1 MKGDSFQS
9 SSFISRD
16 QMPASSSIQTETAS
30 QTPQPSDPS
39 QVLLQLCS
47 AYIPCAALWVAA
59 ELKLADLIG
68 SSSKSVAELATNTST
83 NEDALFRILRLL
95 AMLGIFVETEP
106 RHFSLT
112 PTAELLRSDHPQSMR
127 DTVVW
132 LADPFHFNIAAEL
145 LHSVRTGQPTVEHV
159 TGKRAFE
166 YFATNQLEFDRF
178 HRAMTNLS
186 AMAISAALEAY
197 DFSAF
202 HTIVDIGGGHGF
214 AICSIL
220 KKYPRM
226 HGVLF
231 DLQEIV
237 PGAEQRIRELGLE
250 DRCRTVAGDFFKSVP
265 EGGDVYFMKH
275 ILHDWTDQQATAILR
290 NCRRALDSTRNGNPA
305 GKVVLLEFVVP
316 PGNQPHP
323 SKIIDIEMLF
333 FPGGRERMEQE
344 WRDLFARAG
353 FRLSRIVPTK
363 SPFSVI
369 EAEMV

>member
-1 MKGDSFQS
+1 MADSTS
-9 SSFISRD
+9 LVENKTPS
-16 QMPASSSIQTETAS
+16 ASTE
-30 QTPQPSDPS
+30 PGEPS
-39 QVLLQLCS
+39 QVLLQFS
-47 AYIPCAALWVAA
+47 TAYIPSAALWVAA
-59 ELKLADLIG
+59 ELKVADLIG
-68 SSSKSVAELATNTST
+68 TGSKSVAELARRTNT

-95 AMLGIFVETEP
+95 AMVGIFIETES

-112 PTAELLRSDHPQSMR
+112 PPAELLRSDHPQSAR
-127 DTVVW
+127 DTVLW

-159 TGKRAFE
+159 TGKPAFE
-166 YFATNQLEFDRF
+166 YFSSNQLEFDRF
-178 HRAMTNLS
+178 HLAMTNLS
-186 AMAISAALEAY
+186 AIAVSAALEAY
-197 DFSAF
+197 DFSPF
-202 HTIVDIGGGHGF
+202 STIVDVGGGHGF

-220 KKYPRM
+220 KQYPQM
-226 HGVLF
+226 QGVLF
-231 DLQEIV
+231 DLKDIV
-237 PGAEQRIRELGLE
+237 PGADKRIRELGLE
-250 DRCRTVAGDFFKSVP
+250 GRCRTTFGDFFQAVP

-275 ILHDWTDQQATAILR
+275 ILHDWTDEQAVTILR
-290 NCRRALDSTRNGNPA
+290 NCRRALDSKRAGAPA

-344 WRDLFARAG
+344 WRELFARAG

-369 EAEMV
+369 EAEVA

>member
-1 MKGDSFQS
+1 MT
-9 SSFISRD
+9 
-16 QMPASSSIQTETAS
+16 ASSSIAETEISSKTS
-30 QTPQPSDPS
+30 QPHDPS
-39 QVLLQLCS
+39 QILLQLTT
-47 AYIPCAALWVAA
+47 AYVPCAALWVAA
-59 ELKLADLIG
+59 ELKIADLIG
-68 SSSKSVAELATNTST
+68 TGSEGVADLAERTGT

-95 AMLGIFVETEP
+95 AMVGIFAETTP
-106 RHFSLT
+106 RHFALT
-112 PTAELLRSDHPQSMR
+112 PPAELLRSDHPQSMR

-145 LHSVRTGQPTVEHV
+145 LHSVRTGQPTIEHV
-159 TGKRAFE
+159 TGKPAFE
-166 YFATNQLEFDRF
+166 YFPTNSVEFDRF

-186 AMAISAALEAY
+186 AMAVGAALEAY
-197 DFSAF
+197 DFSPF
-202 HTIVDIGGGHGF
+202 NTIVDVGGGHGF

-220 KKYPRM
+220 QKYPQMR
-226 HGVLF
+226 GILF
-231 DLQEIV
+231 DLEGTV
-237 PGAEQRIRELGLE
+237 PGADKCIRELGLE
-250 DRCRTVAGDFFKSVP
+250 QRCQTASGDFFEAVP

-275 ILHDWTDQQATAILR
+275 ILHDWTDEQAVTILR
-290 NCRRALDSTRNGNPA
+290 NCRRALESKGDGNRK

-344 WRDLFARAG
+344 WRHLFAAAG

-369 EAEMV
+369 EAEVA

>member
-1 MKGDSFQS
+1 MADSTSLVESKTPSAKPAPGES
-9 SSFISRD
+9 S
-16 QMPASSSIQTETAS
+16 QL
-30 QTPQPSDPS
+30 
-39 QVLLQLCS
+39 LLQFTT
-47 AYIPCAALWVAA
+47 AYVPCAALWVTA

-68 SSSKSVAELATNTST
+68 TGSKSVAELARRTAT

-95 AMLGIFVETEP
+95 ASIGIFMETES

-112 PTAELLRSDHPQSMR
+112 PPAELLRSDHPQSMR
-127 DTVVW
+127 DTVLW

-159 TGKRAFE
+159 TGKPAFE
-166 YFATNQLEFDRF
+166 YFSSNQLEFDRF
-178 HRAMTNLS
+178 HLAMTNLS
-186 AMAISAALEAY
+186 AIAVSAALEVY
-197 DFSAF
+197 DFSPF
-202 HTIVDIGGGHGF
+202 STIVDVGGGHGF

-220 KKYPRM
+220 KQYPQM
-226 HGVLF
+226 QGVLF
-231 DLQEIV
+231 DLKDIV
-237 PGAEQRIRELGLE
+237 PGADKRIRELGLE
-250 DRCRTVAGDFFKSVP
+250 GRCHTTFGDFFQAVP

-275 ILHDWTDQQATAILR
+275 ILHDWTDEQAITILR
-290 NCRRALDSTRNGNPA
+290 NCRRVLDRKRDGTQT

-344 WRDLFARAG
+344 WRDLFAGAG
-353 FRLSRIVPTK
+353 FRLSRVVPTK

-369 EAEMV
+369 EAELA